1 MAYIILIGTSHIA
14 QQSIQ
19 QIEQAVIEKKPDIIA
34 LELDPQ
40 RFQAILS
47 NQKSRIRLMDI
58 KRIGFKGFLFALIGS
73 FIQKKLGKM
82 VGTAPGAEMLHA
94 IKLAKKTKTP
104 LALIDQ
110 NITITLQ
117 RFSQTLS
124 WKERFCFV
132 ADIFKGIFSRKK
144 QLEAFDLAQVPPK
157 TLIKKLI
164 KELKQRYP
172 NVYQVLVE
180 ERNQVMIRNLN
191 FLAKENPDKT
201 ILVIVGAGHEEAL
214 QKAFKT
220 KSI

>member
-1 MAYIILIGTSHIA
+1 M
-14 QQSIQ
+14 
-19 QIEQAVIEKKPDIIA
+19 
-34 LELDPQ
+34 
-40 RFQAILS
+40 
-47 NQKSRIRLMDI
+47 
-58 KRIGFKGFLFALIGS
+58 
-73 FIQKKLGKM
+73 
-82 VGTAPGAEMLHA
+82 
-94 IKLAKKTKTP
+94 
-104 LALIDQ
+104 
-110 NITITLQ
+110 
-117 RFSQTLS
+117 
-124 WKERFCFV
+124 
-132 ADIFKGIFSRKK
+132 
-144 QLEAFDLAQVPPK
+144 PPK